1 MTKFVEDLWKFY
13 TEKHLDFYKAFLSM
27 AGCRKNLDDV
37 IHHIKKYVP
46 DFLNK
51 LERLISEAED
61 LYFQIDKEKEKNFL
75 KTSVID
81 KLKDFQNNLYRSGK
95 FNTNEGLAIEEYE
108 EKGFLFCFK
117 IFKAK
122 KETIPVKVEIGEVKL
137 TEDERLCYCI
147 CENYIE
153 EFEKVFKI

>member
-1 MTKFVEDLWKFY
+1 MVKFIEDLWKFY
-13 TEKHLDFYKAFLSM
+13 TEKHSDFYKAFLSM

-37 IHHIKKYVP
+37 VYHIKKYIP

-51 LERLISEAED
+51 LENLISETKN
-61 LYFQIDKEKEKNFL
+61 LYFQIEKEKEKIFL

-81 KLKDFQNNLYRSGK
+81 RLKNFQNNLYRSGK
-95 FNTNEGLAIEEYE
+95 FSANEGLAIEEYE

-122 KETIPVKVEIGEVKL
+122 KEAIPVKVEIGEVKL
-137 TEDERLCYCI
+137 TKDERLCYCI
-147 CENYIE
+147 DENYLE
-153 EFEKVFKI
+153 EFENAFKI